1 MTTNNE
7 KLKLALEEVRVLIV
21 SAMATERLLEELVK
35 AEPDAE

>member
-1 MTTNNE
+1 MENE

-35 AEPDAE
+35 ADAE